1 MALRGY
7 KILFVRYVGFGS
19 QHLHETT
26 LQALRKMLDSADFY
40 AIISIVCFVEQHIEK
55 TRSVKLKGLKGG

>member
-1 MALRGY
+1 MVKAP
-7 KILFVRYVGFGS
+7 
-19 QHLHETT
+19 
-26 LQALRKMLDSADFY
+26 RKMLDSADFY